1 MNTCSACEAP
11 TDIALCPRCV
21 ARLTRALGQV
31 PELDRELEI
40 TITRQ
45 AAQRP
50 VSGGRSA
57 ETVVS
62 FHEDASAIKRTLL
75 AALARA
81 VRAVHQPD
89 PGTHVFLPA
98 GVHHTLTGLSTWL
111 STRPRPTWLAT
122 HEDAAAFAEDIHDAV
137 SAAWRIIDRGP
148 DRRWIGPCDTG
159 DCRADVRAIEGR
171 TTATC
176 RECGAEHDVEQRLA
190 WMVESVRGLTGGAA
204 EITATLRAV
213 GVDIPAT
220 RIRTWASR
228 RRLAAVS
235 PGVYRVADVLDLNR
249 PAEIAA

>member
-1 MNTCSACEAP
+1 MNNCTACEAP

-21 ARLTRALGQV
+21 GRLTRALDQV
-31 PELDRELEI
+31 AELDRELEI

-62 FHEDASAIKRTLL
+62 FHEDASAIKRDLL
-75 AALARA
+75 DALARA
-81 VRAVHQPD
+81 VRGVHQPE
-89 PGTHVFLPA
+89 PGSFVFLPP
-98 GVHHTLTGLSTWL
+98 GVPHTLTGLSEWL
-111 STRPRPTWLAT
+111 STRPHPTWLAS
-122 HEDAAAFAEDIHDAV
+122 HEDAADLVFDITEAV
-137 SAAWRIIDRGP
+137 DAAWRIIDRGP

-159 DCRADVRAIEGR
+159 QCRADIRAVEGR
-171 TTATC
+171 RTATC
-176 RECGAEHDVEQRLA
+176 RECGAAHDVQKRLG
-190 WMVESVRGLTGGAA
+190 WMVSSVRSLTGGAA
-204 EITATLRAV
+204 EISATLRAV
-213 GVDIPAT
+213 GVEIPAT